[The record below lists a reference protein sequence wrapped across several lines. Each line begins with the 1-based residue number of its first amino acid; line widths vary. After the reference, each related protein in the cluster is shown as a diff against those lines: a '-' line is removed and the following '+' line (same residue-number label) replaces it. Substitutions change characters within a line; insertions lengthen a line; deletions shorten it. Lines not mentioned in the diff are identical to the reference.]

1 MGHVGVQEALG
12 MPQLECHLEPRLVE
26 LWWNPG
32 WWNFGGTLVELWWNL
47 GWWNPTLL
55 EVELWWNIGGTLV
68 EPGLVEPNL
77 GGTRPAKKCIF
88 LNCDPSPNCTPLG
101 GHPWQGWPGVART
114 PKLLKTE
121 FLIIQSFEMGHFGV
135 EERLGSPRGWGSRGG
150 QGWPGHQNYP
160 KLNF

>member
-1 MGHVGVQEALG
+1 MSKRPTPGQGWPGVTRTPKLSKTAFLIVQSFEMGHVGVQEALG

-101 GHPWQGWPGVART
+101 GHPWQGLA
-114 PKLLKTE
+114 
-121 FLIIQSFEMGHFGV
+121 
-135 EERLGSPRGWGSRGG
+135 RGG
-150 QGWPGHQNYP
+150 RDTKITQN
-160 KLNF
+160 